1 MGGAILYSILKR
13 VGPIAFRKFHIQ
25 RYIPSQDFLNFEILA
40 QALVPS
46 IFEIFAEKRPIL
58 EKL

>member
-25 RYIPSQDFLNFEILA
+25 RDIPIQDFFNFEFLA

-46 IFEIFAEKRPIL
+46 IFEIFTEKRPIL

>member
-1 MGGAILYSILKR
+1 MGGAILYEILKQYC
-13 VGPIAFRKFHIQ
+13 PIAFRKFHIQ
-25 RYIPSQDFLNFEILA
+25 TNIPSQEFLNFEFLA